1 MLGTPEGRAWAILL
15 AAFVVFCIVVVTVPL
30 GIRAYIVNATE
41 IEATALM
48 PISEGVHVREP
59 NGADF
64 VAVTAERAD
73 IPEGAVI
80 ATGERSLAFLRL
92 FENSTLTLYNDTEIV
107 LERVRS
113 PRYDLSPQP
122 NEVRIRVVSGRVV
135 IGVAGP
141 APPLERRLDIQVRSP
156 QAVIGLEGGSYSVV
170 VDEGQTQL
178 TIIRPGEATVTTPEE
193 TRRFRNGRCRI
204 ADGMPIEGP
213 LPPEQNLIVNG
224 DLTAML
230 ERGWEVQTPQREDES
245 DPFGSVQVVAVEG
258 KPVLSFQR
266 QGART
271 HGENGIVQL
280 IDKDVRDYS
289 SLQLS
294 CEVLV
299 NGQSLRGGGYQS
311 TEFPVMI
318 ELQYRDTFGNQ
329 HWRHWGFYYLDPGV
343 GPQWRTV
350 VNGIKVIQGEWYLL
364 ETDNL
369 MQSTDGAPP
378 PVLIESVRIY
388 ASGWD
393 WDSAIT
399 NIALLVKE

>member
-1 MLGTPEGRAWAILL
+1 
-15 AAFVVFCIVVVTVPL
+15 
-30 GIRAYIVNATE
+30 
-41 IEATALM
+41 
-48 PISEGVHVREP
+48 
-59 NGADF
+59 
-64 VAVTAERAD
+64 
-73 IPEGAVI
+73 
-80 ATGERSLAFLRL
+80 
-92 FENSTLTLYNDTEIV
+92 
-107 LERVRS
+107 
-113 PRYDLSPQP
+113 
-122 NEVRIRVVSGRVV
+122 
-135 IGVAGP
+135 
-141 APPLERRLDIQVRSP
+141 
-156 QAVIGLEGGSYSVV
+156 
-170 VDEGQTQL
+170 
-178 TIIRPGEATVTTPEE
+178 
-193 TRRFRNGRCRI
+193 
-204 ADGMPIEGP
+204 
-213 LPPEQNLIVNG
+213 
-224 DLTAML
+224 
-230 ERGWEVQTPQREDES
+230 
-245 DPFGSVQVVAVEG
+245 
-258 KPVLSFQR
+258 LSFQR

-271 HGENGIVQL
+271 HGENGIIQL
-280 IDKDVRDYS
+280 IDRDVRDYS

-369 MQSTDGAPP
+369 MQPTDEVPP

-393 WDSAIT
+393 WDSAVT